1 MSSPRPADADFEQR
15 VRDSFARQQF
25 LTLLGVELARVEP
38 GRVVLELVP
47 RAEHGQQH
55 GYVHAGV
62 LTTLADAACGYAA
75 FTLMPAGSNV
85 LSVEFKM
92 NLLRPAVGDRI
103 VADAR
108 VVRAGRSVTVCMADV
123 LALAGGESRQVAL
136 LTGTMMRVEDTA
148 RG

>member
-1 MSSPRPADADFEQR
+1 
-15 VRDSFARQQF
+15 
-25 LTLLGVELARVEP
+25 
-38 GRVVLELVP
+38 
-47 RAEHGQQH
+47 
-55 GYVHAGV
+55 
-62 LTTLADAACGYAA
+62 
-75 FTLMPAGSNV
+75 MPAGSNV